1 MLAAGRGGEDS
12 IEGGPGND
20 DILGGFQAEVI
31 TAGDG
36 RDDVDGGGGNDI
48 IQARDKQRDTIFC
61 GGGDDDYVFVDD
73 ADVYSGC
80 ENVYP

>member
-1 MLAAGRGGEDS
+1 MLSVNLVVWRGR
-12 IEGGPGND
+12 
-20 DILGGFQAEVI
+20 
-31 TAGDG
+31 TANN
-36 RDDVDGGGGNDI
+36 NDI
-48 IQARDKQRDTIFC
+48 IQGRDKQRDTIFC

>member
-1 MLAAGRGGEDS
+1 VEAT
-12 IEGGPGND
+12 I
-20 DILGGFQAEVI
+20 
-31 TAGDG
+31 
-36 RDDVDGGGGNDI
+36 I

-61 GGGDDDYVFVDD
+61 GGGDDDDYVFVDD

>member
-1 MLAAGRGGEDS
+1 MEAT
-12 IEGGPGND
+12 I
-20 DILGGFQAEVI
+20 
-31 TAGDG
+31 
-36 RDDVDGGGGNDI
+36 I

-61 GGGDDDYVFVDD
+61 GGDDDYVFVDN